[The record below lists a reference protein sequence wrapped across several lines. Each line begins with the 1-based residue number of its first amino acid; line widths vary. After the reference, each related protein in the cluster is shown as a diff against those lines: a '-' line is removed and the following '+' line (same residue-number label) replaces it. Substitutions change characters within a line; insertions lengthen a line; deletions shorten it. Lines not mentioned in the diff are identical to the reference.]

1 MSSIQSRAA
10 TGSRSSSRAA
20 RSGPARLIRAG
31 LLGSTAL
38 VAVSLAATGAMAQ
51 TVASPAG
58 GGTITRTGG
67 SNPTVSDQSGSGG
80 GVQLTNVTQATG
92 TNVNG
97 VTINNT
103 TGAPSIDALR
113 IQGSTSGLNS
123 TGVTLTGANTL
134 TTTANGGS
142 ALYVSTNANLGVTIN
157 SSGSTFTGS
166 YGINLQ
172 SPAGYISFD
181 AAGQSQSF
189 VANGTH
195 IAGVNA
201 VSGVNAGIQLGSSTF
216 TGFDTGINASNYYG
230 SFVQMTGGSINALV
244 TGIRTDATGGR
255 SNIESQAAI
264 VAPTGIHSTNTAG
277 AQITTSGAGTI
288 NSTSNGVGTGI
299 IATSSGGTTLDPFS
313 INVGAAIG
321 NTTAFDTGVNL
332 STTGS
337 STSVINLTT
346 TAAITATGRAI
357 NVTAGVFGNTGT
369 FDLGGNVTGATGV
382 YTNVGNYAVNIAA
395 GVVVT
400 STGNGASNAALYLIN
415 GTNTVTNNGVL
426 TASGTG
432 SHGVHFSSDGLVT
445 NTATGTISGSSGIWY
460 QNVASV
466 SNAGTITGTG
476 AANTAGVYGSSGA
489 SVTNT
494 GTITG
499 YDGVYSG
506 GNPTTH
512 INSGTITGVA
522 HGYNLNGGRITLTNS
537 GTINTAGGTGGAGL
551 SGLRLNT
558 TLSSNSI
565 TNSGTITGGG
575 DATYGFGV
583 EIVDG
588 AVTLTNQSGGV
599 ISGGI
604 GGIWLASD
612 DLATLNLNLGST
624 VTGSIVST
632 NSGARTTILAGL
644 LTGGY
649 DASAGTG
656 VDTFT
661 LASTGSITGAV
672 NLGGGDDVFNWQGGT
687 IGSTINAGSGTN
699 DVFNSA
705 LGAGVSGSLNLSN
718 LSNFES
724 YNHQSGNLTL
734 TGSRT
739 TGPGWNLVPGS
750 SLTLNGSLTA
760 TTGTQYGI
768 TMNGNGSPATVSIL
782 TGATL
787 NAYVGV
793 WYNTGGANNFSNAG
807 TVTATNTGVLSNGAL
822 TATNS
827 GTITAVTGGAMAFG
841 FALSNVT
848 NTGTLTGGSDAA
860 SGFGVLSM
868 YNGATVTNTA
878 GTISGGAGGILSGST
893 IYGGLLNVS
902 NAAGAQIS
910 GPVAITTGGTSSLT
924 LNNSGRV
931 LGGTTGAIVA
941 NGSGAV
947 SITNNAGG
955 QIVSSGGN
963 AVSTIGTATITNAGL
978 IGTGTVSG
986 GVYTAGGTGYAISVA
1001 GGAITNSGTIRGASA
1016 GIYSSNGLT
1025 LTNTGTISGGEGNV
1039 ALFRDG
1045 VAVLN
1050 APSTI
1055 LNAGTISSQ
1064 AYSAVLITGGTI
1076 TNAAAGTLTGGSD
1089 STFGVA
1095 VQFSATGGTF
1105 TNYGSATGT
1114 GAGAV
1119 RVNTPGAA
1127 TTITLH
1133 AGSTTGAIL
1142 LNSGNDTLTLYNGRG
1157 TGSLASVD
1165 GVSGIT
1171 LQNAGTLAGASVGAI
1186 NMGGGTNTL
1195 TLRGG
1200 GDGTAANGAAGTIA
1214 SATVAGLTNLS
1225 KVDSGTWTLTGAGNY
1240 AGTTTV
1246 SAGTLR
1252 VLNAGNALGNGGV
1265 SIATGATLN
1274 FDNQTGG
1281 LMSVKGD
1288 SFTGVGRIVFT
1299 GNAGSVT
1306 ALGNGGNGSV
1316 QIGLS
1321 QGGLIDVQSG
1331 TVNGSSAGQGLWTT
1345 NMGSLNIASG
1355 ARLDTVEGLVRVDA
1369 LTGTG
1374 TLSGGFGGAVPI
1386 TLGVAGG
1393 SGVFNG
1399 TVRDATE
1406 FAGRYLAVTK
1416 IGAGTQALMGTN
1428 SYTGITTVSGGTLT
1442 FGGTSTMTG
1451 GLYVNGGVL
1460 RAEAAGA
1467 FGSGTIH
1474 TIDPTVEFAAAGA
1487 YANAISLEVAAGRQA
1502 LDPTLLNNL
1511 SGGTVTLSG
1520 RIYETAGTGGAGQY
1534 VTFGGAGTTVLT
1546 NATNSWAGVTTIGAG
1561 VTLQGTSATISGG
1574 SVVNNG
1580 ALAFV
1585 QAVDGT
1591 FAADI
1596 SGTGGLTSIGA
1607 ANLTLSG
1614 TNTYSGSTLIS
1625 AGTLTVSGGSAISD
1639 TGVVT
1644 VAGGGTL
1651 SLAGSETIGSLVGS
1665 GTVRVNAN
1673 TLTVGGD
1680 NASTEFSGSIT
1691 DQAAL
1696 SYVGSWNVTS
1706 GPNWS
1711 TNPPTYTGQDAAALL
1726 FGGGAGDY
1734 RISTAGTSTTT
1745 ITDTAWYN
1753 RYGADPAEFTELASN
1768 ARIDSGAPG
1777 YNAQSDSSA
1786 YVGDHT
1792 STTIYNYAF
1801 TGGQILGGGLSH
1813 IGNGTLI
1820 LSGTNTYTGLTNI
1833 LAGTVEIRNG
1843 SAIAD
1848 TGVVAVA
1855 AGAHFLVSGAETIG
1869 GLTGAGAVALAG
1881 VTLTV
1886 ANGAGAYDGAMSG
1899 AGTLAISGGA
1909 LTLGGSLTQAGGTIL
1924 ADGAVVTLDGTAGTN
1939 GTVFSVGD
1947 AGDLTISATGSV
1959 TSGSYSAVVMTG
1971 AGSSVIN
1978 LGTITNTTPNGDGFG
1993 AGILSQIASGTN
2005 VINNGSATN
2014 ATASLQGSFSGIQNS
2029 NAAGTTLTVNNW
2041 GLINGAGFDGIQ
2053 GMTVGSIL
2061 TVNNNAGGTI
2071 SGNYGGVL
2079 GQGLI
2084 TVVNAGTISSA
2095 GGSGIQAYN
2104 GTQSV
2109 TNLAGG
2115 AITGLYYGIDA
2126 GNGGAFISNA
2136 GTISGNYG
2144 VQMQGG
2150 TIENLAGGTISGNL
2164 AIVAY
2169 ATLDL
2174 TNAGTLQGALTAS
2187 GHGVLVT
2194 GGAGGRIDNQAGG
2207 QIDGWRGI
2215 ELGSGATGMVLTN
2228 AGTIS
2233 GITQGLISFAATGTG
2248 VDNTG
2253 TITGGNHGVYVLGT
2267 GSITNRLGGTLAGT
2281 IYNGVYSNG
2290 VGTGVANAG
2299 LITGGNAAIYLDGA
2313 DNTVTNT
2320 GTIRITGGSANT
2332 VVSGVYMSGAGGVVT
2347 NSGTIESSLTDGR
2360 GVFLAGGTGSITNQS
2375 GGTISGNG
2383 AGAAIILTGV
2393 DYTVDLQSGSTVNGL
2408 IDASV
2413 STGHNLLT
2421 LAGALNGSYAGGTG
2435 ADDLTLVAG
2444 MTVSGL
2450 IDGGAGTDT
2459 LVLGGL
2465 ADASL
2470 DIGQTTGF
2478 ESRTL
2483 TGAGVWTLSGVDGD
2497 AADWTLD
2504 AGTLRLTGG
2513 LSVNDAAG
2521 IRVNSGATL
2530 SIGTDELIAALTGA
2544 GAVTI
2549 DTDQTLYVGG
2559 HDADSLF
2566 SGVIAGA
2573 GGLSQYGAGTLTLSG
2588 VNTYT
2593 GDTRVD
2599 YGTLRLGASDVIADA
2614 SRLIVQTGA
2623 TLDLQGFDETVA
2635 LAYLNG
2641 SLNGTGTLTAADLF
2655 LNGASVNANL
2665 GAGNLYNA
2673 GGVSTLNGTS
2683 AAGVVSVLA
2692 GTLRL
2697 GASERLADTA
2707 ILSVASGATLDLQG
2721 FDETVAT
2728 AYINGTLTG
2737 ASMPFAPRV
2746 PVNGKGDAGL
2756 QWTPV
2761 PTGTGTLTA
2770 ADYYLNGADVF
2781 ANLGTGNLVNTGG
2794 ISILYGTAAADLV
2807 SVQAGRLL
2815 LGVSNR
2821 LADTATLSISSGATL
2836 DLRGNDETVGLAL
2849 INGTLNGSL
2858 PSPAAPSGAMTLAG
2872 DASLAGMFLGTNTLT
2887 AAEYQLNGAT
2897 VLANL
2902 GTGNLFNTGG
2912 VSTLYGTAAAGLVS
2926 VQAGTLRLGSAN
2938 RLADTAT
2945 LSVSSGAILDLVG
2958 HDETVALAY
2967 ISGTLN
2973 GTILSNTDVAQVIP
2987 TLASTTKGEAG
2998 LQWVPVPTGPGTL
3011 TAAQYQLNG
3020 ATINANLGTGDLY
3033 NVGGVS
3039 TLNGTAAAGLV
3050 SVQSGTLR
3058 LGASE
3063 RLADTA
3069 TLSVSSG
3076 ATFDLNGQTE
3086 TVGSLYGMGTVAV
3099 GAGRLTFGG
3108 AESAFGGTLSGSG
3121 SLVHTGGLFTLLGS
3135 HSLARLSNTGGELRF
3150 YGATTGAVAV
3160 SGGSLTGSATI
3171 GGALTVSGGAT
3182 LSPGL
3187 AGQYGG
3193 LGTISAGSLGL
3204 NGGILALDVLG
3215 RAGGNL
3221 SDRLVIS
3228 GTASLT
3234 GGVLAPVFQGPAGG
3248 YDFLTRYQFLTAGQ
3262 LAGTFSNGAAFA
3274 ESATGSGLYW
3284 RVRYDL
3290 TPNAAVLE
3298 LRSLVDFDPGVDGT
3312 ANQTA
3317 VGQALSGGQLQAS
3330 DDWAGV
3336 LNLLSGL
3343 DGPQRRA
3350 AFDSLGGEALADM
3363 TGTLFTANDAFMEAV
3378 RAAASSGTPGATPLN
3393 FSSAFNFVGDRGGA
3407 AAMVTGVL
3415 DAFDPAAVSGPG
3427 RGGWI
3432 SVHAG
3437 DVDLEGKAG
3446 QADLRTRLN
3455 GFVGGYAVSHG
3466 DFTLGGATGA
3476 TRVKGDVAG
3485 RGSAFESDLV
3495 HGAGYARFD
3504 DGRWSAGLTA
3514 AVYGGEIDS
3523 RRTVTAGAYTGQAI
3537 GQTHGEGQSLSAS
3550 VARRFANDSGGSLAA
3565 GLMQTLSS
3573 SKVDGFTETGAGALS
3588 LEVAGQVRNWQ
3599 TTQLSLRGTQA
3610 YRLSG
3615 QPLRLYAGLGTLITT
3630 GDREAAADMRF
3641 SGAAA
3646 GYGGFTIEA
3655 AQAAPLAGVTEVGLE
3670 YQPRD
3675 GLTLSAGYRAV
3686 FSDRLSDN
3694 QVGAR
3699 LSVAW

>member
-400 STGNGASNAALYLIN
+400 STGNGTSNAALYLIN

-558 TLSSNSI
+558 TLSSNTI

-986 GVYTAGGTGYAISVA
+986 GVYTAGGTGYAISTA
-1001 GGAITNSGTIRGASA
+1001 GGTVTNSGTIRGASA

-1288 SFTGVGRIVFT
+1288 AFTGVGRIVFT

-1331 TVNGSSAGQGLWTT
+1331 TVNGSSAGEGVWTT

-1416 IGAGTQALMGTN
+1416 VGAGTQALMGTN

-1673 TLTVGGD
+1673 TLTLGGD

-1696 SYVGSWNVTS
+1696 SYVGSWNVS
-1706 GPNWS
+1706 DGPSWGIS
-1711 TNPPTYTGQDAAALL
+1711 PPTYTGQEAAALL
-1726 FGGGAGDY
+1726 FGGNAADY
-1734 RISTAGTSTTT
+1734 RTSTTGANVAA
-1745 ITDTAWYN
+1745 IDDLAWYD
-1753 RYGADPAEFTELASN
+1753 RYGQSYVQLAATARTN
-1768 ARIDSGAPG
+1768 AAGPG
-1777 YNAQSDSSA
+1777 YDTTGDTSA
-1786 YVGDHT
+1786 YVRDHT
-1792 STTIYNYAF
+1792 DTHLNYAF
-1801 TGGQILGGGLSH
+1801 TGGQILGGGLTHVGS
-1813 IGNGTLI
+1813 GTLI
-1820 LSGTNTYTGLTNI
+1820 LSGTNTYTGTTLI
-1833 LAGTVEIRNG
+1833 QAGTIELRNG
-1843 SAIAD
+1843 AAIAD
-1848 TGVVAVA
+1848 TGLVSIA
-1855 AGAHFLVSGAETIG
+1855 AGGTLAVTSSETIG
-1869 GLTGAGAVALAG
+1869 NLTGAGATTLGGILTLAAGSGTYDGNVSGLGGLTLAG
-1881 VTLTV
+1881 
-1886 ANGAGAYDGAMSG
+1886 GS
-1899 AGTLAISGGA
+1899 
-1909 LTLGGSLTQAGGTIL
+1909 LTLGGTLTNAGGLTLGSGASGTI
-1924 ADGAVVTLDGTAGTN
+1924 G
-1939 GTVFSVGD
+1939 
-1947 AGDLTISATGSV
+1947 ATGSV
-1959 TSGSYSAVVMTG
+1959 TTASTAVTLSD
-1971 AGSSVIN
+1971 GSS
-1978 LGTITNTTPNGDGFG
+1978 LTNRGG
-1993 AGILSQIASGTN
+1993 
-2005 VINNGSATN
+2005 
-2014 ATASLQGSFSGIQNS
+2014 
-2029 NAAGTTLTVNNW
+2029 
-2041 GLINGAGFDGIQ
+2041 INGAANGVYSLG
-2053 GMTVGSIL
+2053 GTVGVVNSGSIVGTTNAGVLAQGNL
-2061 TVNNNAGGTI
+2061 TLTNQAGGTI
-2071 SGNYGGVL
+2071 SGRAGVFVTGL
-2079 GQGLI
+2079 G
-2084 TVVNAGTISSA
+2084 TVINAAGATISAGSLNNTVRLFGA
-2095 GGSGIQAYN
+2095 GSSLTNGGSIT
-2104 GTQSV
+2104 GTTNYAGVFFDATGTV
-2109 TNLAGG
+2109 TN
-2115 AITGLYYGIDA
+2115 
-2126 GNGGAFISNA
+2126 
-2136 GTISGNYG
+2136 
-2144 VQMQGG
+2144 Q
-2150 TIENLAGGTISGNL
+2150 AGGTISNTGTAVQFTGAGSELDN
-2164 AIVAY
+2164 AGSISNASTY
-2169 ATLDL
+2169 AAVYFNNAGSVINRATGTITNVTAGGYGVQIAGAGSSL
-2174 TNAGTLQGALTAS
+2174 TNAGSISANVRAVQL
-2187 GHGVLVT
+2187 
-2194 GGAGGRIDNQAGG
+2194 
-2207 QIDGWRGI
+2207 
-2215 ELGSGATGMVLTN
+2215 SGATALVN
-2228 AGTIS
+2228 
-2233 GITQGLISFAATGTG
+2233 
-2248 VDNTG
+2248 NRG
-2253 TITGGNHGVYVLGT
+2253 TITGGGHGVYAGGAATV
-2267 GSITNRLGGTLAGT
+2267 TNALGGTITGTTYNAVYAG
-2281 IYNGVYSNG
+2281 
-2290 VGTGVANAG
+2290 AG
-2299 LITGGNAAIYLDGA
+2299 SVITNHGLMTGGNAAVYTNGA
-2313 DNTVTNT
+2313 GTHLTNT

-2332 VVSGVYMSGAGGVVT
+2332 VVSGVYMSGTGGVVT

-2375 GGTISGNG
+2375 GGVISGNG

-2435 ADDLTLVAG
+2435 ADDLTLIAG

-2478 ESRTL
+2478 ENRTL

-2697 GASERLADTA
+2697 GASDRLADTA

-2781 ANLGTGNLVNTGG
+2781 ANLGTGNLFNTGG
-2794 ISILYGTAAADLV
+2794 VSILYGTAAADLV
-2807 SVQAGRLL
+2807 SVQAGTLL

-2872 DASLAGMFLGTNTLT
+2872 DAPLAGMFLGTNTLT

-3011 TAAQYQLNG
+3011 SAAQYQLNG

-3076 ATFDLNGQTE
+3076 ATFDLNGRTE

-3135 HSLARLSNTGGELRF
+3135 HSLASLRNTGGELRF

-3182 LSPGL
+3182 LSPGV

-3234 GGVLAPVFQGPAGG
+3234 GSVLAPVFQGPAGG

-3363 TGTLFTANDAFMEAV
+3363 TETLFTANDAFMEAV